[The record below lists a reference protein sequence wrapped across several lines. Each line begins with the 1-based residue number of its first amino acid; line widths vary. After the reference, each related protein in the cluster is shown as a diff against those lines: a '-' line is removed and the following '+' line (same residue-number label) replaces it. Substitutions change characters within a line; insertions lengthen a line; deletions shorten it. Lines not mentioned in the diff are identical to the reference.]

1 MLVQLLKLYEL
12 IAANED
18 KFTAA
23 GLSSKF
29 FIDVYRSQP
38 LEPEQYEYFSLPA
51 IFVDYS
57 MLGQGK
63 NKPRKITLTLH
74 IVTDEMPD
82 ASNISPQNREGL
94 NRFLYNLLLQQILEG
109 AKLGATTPLAFIDEH
124 PIDES
129 VTNYHAQTYELDA
142 YLRDM
147 ISENPAQIIGEFE
160 RLNIYGSLK
169 NHHFLNRE

>member
-1 MLVQLLKLYEL
+1 MIVQLLELYKRIE
-12 IAANED
+12 ANKQ
-18 KFTAA
+18 KFIDA
-23 GLSSKF
+23 GLNGNF

-38 LEPEQYEYFSLPA
+38 LEPDQYEYFSLPA

-82 ASNISPQNREGL
+82 ASSISPQKKDGL
-94 NRFLYNLLLQQILEG
+94 NRFIYNLLLQQIVEG
-109 AKLGATTPLAFIDEH
+109 TKLGATTPLTFIDEH

-129 VTNYHAQTYELDA
+129 VTNHHAQTYEFEA
-142 YLRDM
+142 YLHDM
-147 ISENPAQIIGEFE
+147 VSGNPAQIIGQFE
-160 RLNIYGSLK
+160 KLNIFGSLK
-169 NHHFLNRE
+169 NHRVLNRF

>member
-1 MLVQLLKLYEL
+1 MVVQLLKLYEL

-23 GLSSKF
+23 GLNGKF

-38 LEPEQYEYFSLPA
+38 LDPESYEYFPLPA

-74 IVTDEMPD
+74 IVTDEMSD
-82 ASNISPQNREGL
+82 ASNISPQKSEGL
-94 NRFLYNLLLQQILEG
+94 NRFLYNLLLQQIIEG
-109 AKLGATTPLAFIDEH
+109 AKLGATTPLSFIDEH
-124 PIDES
+124 AIDES
-129 VTNYHAQTYELDA
+129 VTNYHAQTYELEA
-142 YLRDM
+142 YLHDT
-147 ISENPAQIIGEFE
+147 IGENPTQIIGEFE
-160 RLNIYGSLK
+160 RLNIFGSLK
-169 NHHFLNRE
+169 NHHFLKQK